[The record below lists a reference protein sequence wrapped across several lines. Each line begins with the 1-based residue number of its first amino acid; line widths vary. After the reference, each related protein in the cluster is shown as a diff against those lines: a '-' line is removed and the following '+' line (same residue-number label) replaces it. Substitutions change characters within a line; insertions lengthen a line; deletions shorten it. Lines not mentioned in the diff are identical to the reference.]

1 MAIRN
6 IRKEANEDIKK
17 LQKDG
22 LPEDMAKDGED
33 RVQKLTDKF
42 IAEVDKHL
50 AVKEQEIMT
59 V

>member
-1 MAIRN
+1 
-6 IRKEANEDIKK
+6 
-17 LQKDG
+17 
-22 LPEDMAKDGED
+22 MAKDGED